1 MSFSL
6 NATTGVITQ
15 SGTDTDLSGLS
26 SITGVTVYDD
36 DPTRGKVTYD
46 MGDLRLD
53 IDGTLSHDPDRE
65 LMIFHHE
72 KSSSSNSVS
81 EPVLTISGG
90 GTYNYGVKTTTSDG
104 KVGYSTG
111 CGLMITGR
119 GYSNW
124 HPSDNAINIGSNNA
138 NFVCRGGVVEC
149 SRGLYFGGN
158 VDIEETV
165 FLNASSR
172 FSLEIR
178 VFGSGTI
185 STDRAQNIVLA
196 GGISVMDAYR
206 MTEQKIVFR
215 EGAISRVFGSYY
227 EAELFDFDVS
237 KNVFNYDIG
246 NCANTGQSI
255 QDHHIVNS
263 ATGSD
268 VRSMWRNTTGNASQ
282 MGNTFIHK
290 EVSFNIKDTSANG
303 IEGVKLYLQDNP
315 SNFAKSISVTTTNGA
330 HTYPTPTLST
340 AVVSNAG
347 KTISYDYTGAIEY
360 EKTTDVNGDIAKFR
374 VLTATQFLEYTADD
388 SSATQYFN
396 TFSGGKWKE
405 ADGQAP
411 KYSDWDTNRF
421 GNFYKVD
428 RRSDSNSN
436 ADDFTFKFC
445 SYGHMLSSTTQPLKG
460 LGELEVDW
468 VLFDDALI
476 TDTYASAK
484 ALTEITDA
492 NKFYDRAKAYLV
504 DNFAGET
511 ETIVTRD
518 GNTINARGYDVVVDD
533 QATDVFAFNGTTI
546 TIKASSFVGNI
557 QTTGTITLNNS
568 AEVIGSYGS
577 NTVLPWEVTN
587 VEATAQLQL
596 YNMTKSLEV
605 ENLVVTGTAGN
616 KVTSSGTYTGSEVSV
631 GDNIRLRIT
640 CQAGTNAFLP
650 YEAFG
655 IATSVGISFEAN
667 QVADTIYNDN
677 GINADNL
684 TTLSAD
690 YPNVQIDI
698 SDGDGIA
705 DAKEFYAFYVKQTT
719 TSTGIEKWF
728 GAITAID
735 HMNYR
740 VNTSVA
746 DIKLQNTG
754 STPLVISGARIFRDN
769 GTSILHAD
777 VGDQP
782 MTQDNGE
789 LIQYIKGQV
798 DDSLNNQLP
807 PAVAN
812 AINSNSTITGIDK
825 NSKLIPA
832 LL

>member
-1 MSFSL
+1 
-6 NATTGVITQ
+6 
-15 SGTDTDLSGLS
+15 
-26 SITGVTVYDD
+26 
-36 DPTRGKVTYD
+36 
-46 MGDLRLD
+46 
-53 IDGTLSHDPDRE
+53 
-65 LMIFHHE
+65 
-72 KSSSSNSVS
+72 
-81 EPVLTISGG
+81 
-90 GTYNYGVKTTTSDG
+90 
-104 KVGYSTG
+104 
-111 CGLMITGR
+111 
-119 GYSNW
+119 
-124 HPSDNAINIGSNNA
+124 
-138 NFVCRGGVVEC
+138 
-149 SRGLYFGGN
+149 
-158 VDIEETV
+158 
-165 FLNASSR
+165 
-172 FSLEIR
+172 
-178 VFGSGTI
+178 
-185 STDRAQNIVLA
+185 
-196 GGISVMDAYR
+196 MDAHR
-206 MTEQKIVFR
+206 MTEQKIIFR
-215 EGAISRVFGSYY
+215 EGAISRVYGGYF
-227 EAELFDFDVS
+227 EVELFDFDVS
-237 KNVFNYDIG
+237 KNVFDYDIG
-246 NCANTGQSI
+246 NCSNTSQLI

-268 VRSMWRNTTGNASQ
+268 VRSMWRNTTGSVNGI
-282 MGNTFIHK
+282 GNTFIHK
-290 EVSFNIKDTSANG
+290 EVSFNIKDSSATA

-315 SNFAKSISVTTTNGA
+315 SSYAKSVSYTTTHA
-330 HTYPTPTLST
+330 TKTYPTPTLAT

-347 KTISYDYTGAIEY
+347 KTIAYDYTGAITY
-360 EKTTDVNGDIAKFR
+360 NKTTDVNGDIAKFK
-374 VLTATQFLEYTADD
+374 VLTATQFLEYNLNDANGATAYGITSTTANGTWKD
-388 SSATQYFN
+388 N
-396 TFSGGKWKE
+396 TTGLTP
-405 ADGQAP
+405 A
-411 KYSDWDTNRF
+411 YTDWDTSSF
-421 GNFYKVD
+421 GNFFKVD
-428 RRSDSNSN
+428 RRGESNTN
-436 ADDFTFKFC
+436 ADDFNFKFC
-445 SYGHMLSSTTQPLKG
+445 SYGHMLSSTTQALKG
-460 LGELEVDW
+460 VGELEVDW

-492 NKFYDRAKAYLV
+492 NKFYDRAKAFLV

-518 GNTINARGYDVVVDD
+518 GNTIDARSYDVVVDD

-587 VEATAQLQL
+587 VEATATLQL

-605 ENLVVTGTAGN
+605 ENLLVAGTAGN
-616 KVTSSGTYTGSEVSV
+616 KVTSSGTYTGQEVSV

-655 IATSVGISFEAN
+655 VATSVGISFEAN

-719 TSTGIEKWF
+719 TSTGIEQWF
-728 GAITAID
+728 GAIDAID

-798 DDSLNNQLP
+798 DESLETKLP
-807 PAVAN
+807 PAIA
-812 AINSNSTITGIDK
+812 SDPTISGIDK
-825 NSKLIPA
+825 NAKLIPA

>member
-26 SITGVTVYDD
+26 GITGVTVYDD

-46 MGDLRLD
+46 MGDLRLL

-65 LMIFHHE
+65 LMIFHHD
-72 KSSSSNSVS
+72 KGSGSNSVN
-81 EPVLTISGG
+81 EPVLKIDAGA
-90 GTYNYGVKTTTSDG
+90 TYNYGVKTTTSDG
-104 KVGYSTG
+104 KVGYSSG

-124 HPSDNAINIGSNNA
+124 HPSDNAINFGASSA
-138 NFVCRGGVVEC
+138 NFICRGGVIEC

-158 VDIEETV
+158 ADIEETV
-165 FLNASSR
+165 FLNASDR

-178 VFGSGTI
+178 VFGNGTI

-215 EGAISRVFGSYY
+215 EGAISRVFGEYY

-237 KNVFNYDIG
+237 KNIFNYDIG
-246 NCANTGQSI
+246 NCANTEHSI

-268 VRSMWRNTTGNASQ
+268 VRSMWRNTTGPEAQ
-282 MGNTFIHK
+282 MGNTFIYK
-290 EVSFNIKDTSANG
+290 EVSFNIKDTSATG

-315 SNFAKSISVTTTNGA
+315 SNFAKSISITSISARN
-330 HTYPTPTLST
+330 YSQPTLAT
-340 AVVSNAG
+340 ATLSNNN
-347 KTISYDYTGAIEY
+347 KTISYDYTGSIEY
-360 EKTTDVNGDIAKFR
+360 EKTTDTSGDIAKFR
-374 VLTATQFLEYTADD
+374 VLTATQFLEYKVND

-396 TFSGGKWKE
+396 TFSGNRWRE
-405 ADGQAP
+405 TDMQAP
-411 KYSDWDTNRF
+411 TYLDWDTDRF
-421 GNFYKVD
+421 GGFYKVD

-436 ADDFTFKFC
+436 ADDFNFKFC
-445 SYGHMLSSTTQPLKG
+445 SYGHMLSSTTQALKG

-468 VLFDDALI
+468 VLFDDASI
-476 TDTYASAK
+476 TDPRAT
-484 ALTEITDA
+484 TDA
-492 NKFYDRAKAYLV
+492 YSEIDTPQKFYNRAKAFLV

-511 ETIVTRD
+511 QTIVTRD

-557 QTTGTITLNNS
+557 QTTGTITLSNN
-568 AEVIGSYGS
+568 AEVIGSFGQ

-587 VEATAQLQL
+587 VEATATLQL
-596 YNMTKSLEV
+596 FNITKNLEV
-605 ENLVVTGTAGN
+605 ENLVVAGTAGN
-616 KVTSSGTYTGSEVSV
+616 KVTSSGTYTGQEVSV

-640 CQAGTNAFLP
+640 CQAGTSAFLP

-655 IATSVGISFEAN
+655 IATSVGISFEAD
-667 QVADTIYNDN
+667 QQADTIYNDN

-690 YPNVQIDI
+690 YPNVEIDI

-705 DAKEFYAFYVKQTT
+705 DAREFYAFYVKQTT
-719 TSTGIEKWF
+719 SSTGIEEWF
-728 GAITAID
+728 GAIDAID

-740 VNTSVA
+740 VNTAVA

-769 GTSILHAD
+769 GTSILHAN

-798 DDSLNNQLP
+798 DESLETKLP
-807 PAVAN
+807 PAIA
-812 AINSNSTITGIDK
+812 SDPTISGIDK

>member
-6 NATTGVITQ
+6 TGGVITQ

-26 SITGVTVYDD
+26 SIAGVTITND
-36 DPTRGKVTYD
+36 DPNNGKITYD
-46 MGDLRLD
+46 MANLRLV
-53 IDGTLSHDPDRE
+53 INGTLSHDPDRE

-72 KSSSSNSVS
+72 KSSNQNTVVERVIEISN
-81 EPVLTISGG
+81 GA
-90 GTYNYGVKTTTSDG
+90 TYNYGKKTINSIG
-104 KVGYSTG
+104 QAGYSTG

-124 HPSDNAINIGSNNA
+124 NPSDSAIYVSSNNA
-138 NFVCRGGVVEC
+138 NFMCRGGAIEC
-149 SRGLYFGGN
+149 SRGLYLRGN
-158 VDIEETV
+158 IDIEETV
-165 FLNASSR
+165 FLNASDR

-178 VFGSGTI
+178 EFGSSSI

-196 GGISVMDAYR
+196 GGISILDAYK
-206 MTEQKIVFR
+206 MSEQKIVFR
-215 EGAISRVFGSYY
+215 EGAISRRFGDYF

-237 KNVFNYDIG
+237 KNIFDYDIG

-255 QDHHIVNS
+255 QDHHIINS

-268 VRSMWRNTTGNASQ
+268 VRSMWRDTTGNASQ

-290 EVSFNIKDTSANG
+290 EVSLNIKDTSGSG

-315 SNFAKSISVTTTNGA
+315 SNFAKSISVTTTNA
-330 HTYPTPTLST
+330 NHTYPTPTLST
-340 AVVSNAG
+340 AFVSNGG

-360 EKTTDVNGDIAKFR
+360 QKTTDVNGDIAKFR
-374 VLTATQFLEYTADD
+374 VLTATQFLEYTAGD
-388 SSATQYFN
+388 SSATQYFS
-396 TFSGGKWKE
+396 TFNNNKWRE
-405 ADGQAP
+405 VDGQEP

-445 SYGHMLSSTTQPLKG
+445 SYGHQMSSTTQALKG
-460 LGELEVDW
+460 LGELELNW
-468 VLFDDALI
+468 VLFNDELI
-476 TDTYASAK
+476 SDSYLNAK
-484 ALTEITDA
+484 AYTEISDS
-492 NKFYDRAKAYLV
+492 NKFYDRAKAYLL

-511 ETIVTRD
+511 QTIVIRD
-518 GNTINARGYDVVVDD
+518 GSTINARTYDVVVDD

-557 QTTGTITLNNS
+557 QTTGTITLLNN
-568 AEVIGSYGS
+568 AEVIGTYGS

-587 VEATAQLQL
+587 VEATATLQL
-596 YNMTKSLEV
+596 FNITKNLEF
-605 ENLVVTGTAGN
+605 ENGIVTGIAGT
-616 KVTSSGTYTGSEVSV
+616 KVTSSGTYTGQEVSV

-640 CQAGTNAFLP
+640 CQAGTSAFLP

-667 QVADTIYNDN
+667 QQADTIYNDN

-698 SDGDGIA
+698 SDSDGIA
-705 DAKEFYAFYVKQTT
+705 DAKEVYAFYVKQSTT
-719 TSTGIEKWF
+719 ATGIEQWF
-728 GAITAID
+728 GAIDAID
-735 HMNYR
+735 HMNYQI
-740 VNTSVA
+740 NTSKV
-746 DIKLQNTG
+746 DLKLQNTG
-754 STPLVISGARIFRDN
+754 NIPLVVSGARIFRDD
-769 GTSILHAD
+769 GQSVLHANT
-777 VGDQP
+777 GDQP
-782 MTQDNGE
+782 MTQDTGQ
-789 LIQYIKGQV
+789 LLQYIKPQV
-798 DDSLNNQLP
+798 
-807 PAVAN
+807 
-812 AINSNSTITGIDK
+812 NSAMNENVKLDGVSK

>member
-6 NATTGVITQ
+6 NTSSGLITQ

-26 SITGVTVYDD
+26 GITGVTITQDD
-36 DPTRGKVTYD
+36 TQGKTTYD
-46 MGDLRLD
+46 MGDLRMV
-53 IDGTLSHDPDRE
+53 IEGTLSHDPDRE

-72 KSSSSNSVS
+72 KSSSSNNVN
-81 EPVLTISGG
+81 EQVLKINANA
-90 GTYNYGVKTTTSDG
+90 TYNYGIKTTTSDG
-104 KVGYSTG
+104 KVGYSSG

-124 HPSDNAINIGSNNA
+124 HPSDNAINVSSVNA
-138 NFVCRGGVVEC
+138 NFICRGGIIEC
-149 SRGLYFGGN
+149 SRGLYFSGN
-158 VDIEETV
+158 IDIEETV
-165 FLNASSR
+165 FLNASDR

-178 VFGSGTI
+178 VFGHPNIT
-185 STDRAQNIVLA
+185 TDRAQNIVLA
-196 GGISVMDAYR
+196 GGISIMDAYK

-215 EGAISRVFGSYY
+215 EGAISRVFGGYY

-246 NCANTGQSI
+246 NCANSGQSI

-268 VRSMWRNTTGNASQ
+268 VRSMWRNTTGNAAQ

-290 EVSFNIKDTSANG
+290 EVSLNIKNTSGSG

-315 SNFAKSISVTTTNGA
+315 SNFAKSISVTTTHA
-330 HTYPTPTLST
+330 THTYPTPTLST
-340 AVVSNAG
+340 AIVSNGG

-360 EKTTDVNGDIAKFR
+360 QKTTDVNGDIAKFR
-374 VLTATQFLEYTADD
+374 VLTATQFLEYTAGN
-388 SSATQYFN
+388 SSATQYFT
-396 TFSGGKWKE
+396 TFSNNKWRE
-405 ADGQAP
+405 ADGQEP

-436 ADDFTFKFC
+436 ADDFSFKFC
-445 SYGHMLSSTTQPLKG
+445 SYGHMLSSTTQALKG

-476 TDTYASAK
+476 TDPRAT
-484 ALTEITDA
+484 TDA
-492 NKFYDRAKAYLV
+492 YSEIDTPQKFYNRAKAFLV
-504 DNFAGET
+504 DYYEGET

-518 GNTINARGYDVVVDD
+518 GNTINARGYNVVVDD
-533 QATDVFAFNGTTI
+533 QATDVFAFNGTII

-557 QTTGTITLNNS
+557 QTTGTITLSND
-568 AEVIGSYGS
+568 AEVIGSYGQ

-587 VEATAQLQL
+587 VEATATLQL
-596 YNMTKSLEV
+596 HNMTKDLEV
-605 ENLVVTGTAGN
+605 ENLVVAGTAGN
-616 KVTSSGTYTGSEVSV
+616 KVTSSGTYTGQEVSV

-640 CQAGTNAFLP
+640 CQAGTSAFLP

-655 IATSVGISFEAN
+655 IATSVGISFKAN

-705 DAKEFYAFYVKQTT
+705 DAREFYAFYVKQTT
-719 TSTGIEKWF
+719 TSTGIEQWF
-728 GAITAID
+728 GAIDAID

-754 STPLVISGARIFRDN
+754 STPLVISGARIFRDD

-777 VGDQP
+777 AGDQP

-798 DDSLNNQLP
+798 NESLNNQLP
-807 PAVAN
+807 SAVAT
-812 AINSNSTITGIDK
+812 AINGNATISGIDK